1 LALAFWLP
9 VSDIACP
16 LASSA
21 AAMPAKLK
29 VEDVDVSGKRVFVRV
44 DFNVPQDKKDPTV
57 ITNTQ
62 RIDGAL
68 PTIKG
73 ILDRGAKSV
82 VLASHLGRPDGCA
95 VEKFSLK
102 PVAKIVEEKLGKP
115 VTFLTD
121 CCGPEVEAA
130 CADPAPGSV
139 FLLENL
145 RFHVEE
151 EGKGVDAEGNKL
163 KADKDKVTEFRASIR
178 KLADVY
184 CNDAFGT
191 AHRAHSSMVGEGF
204 DVKCSGGL
212 MSKELDAFAK
222 VLDSPA
228 KPVLAILGGAKVSD
242 KIQLI
247 MNMLDKVNKM
257 IIGGGM
263 AYTFLKINDS
273 MAIGTS
279 LYDEEGAKIV
289 PEIMKKAAD
298 LGVEIILPMDF
309 TISSKFGEDGE
320 IKTAT
325 KEEGIPDG
333 FMGLDCGEKSM
344 EMNKKAVDESKTI
357 IWNGPMGVFEME
369 KFETGTKALMDAVVA
384 ATSAGTITVI
394 GGGDTAT
401 ACKKYDTEDK
411 VTHCSTG
418 GGASLELLEG
428 KVLPGVDA
436 LTDK

>member
-1 LALAFWLP
+1 
-9 VSDIACP
+9 
-16 LASSA
+16 
-21 AAMPAKLK
+21 MPAKLK
-29 VEDVDVSGKRVFVRV
+29 IENVDLSGKRVFMRV
-44 DFNVPQDKKDPTV
+44 DFNVPQDKADPTK

-68 PTIKG
+68 PTIKYA
-73 ILDRGAKSV
+73 LEKGAKSV
-82 VLASHLGRPDGCA
+82 VLASHLGRPDGCV
-95 VEKFSLK
+95 VEKFSLA
-102 PVAKIVEEKLGKP
+102 PVAKIVEEKIGKP
-115 VTFLTD
+115 VTFLKD
-121 CCGPEVEAA
+121 CCGAEVEAA
-130 CADPAPGSV
+130 CADPAPGTV
-139 FLLENL
+139 ILLENL

-151 EGKGVDAEGNKL
+151 EGKGVDADGNKL

-204 DVKCSGGL
+204 DMKCSGFL

-222 VLDSPA
+222 VLDTPA

-247 MNMLDKVNKM
+247 MNMLDKVNKL

-263 AYTFLKINDS
+263 AYTFLKVIDNMS
-273 MAIGTS
+273 IGTS

-289 PEIMKKAAD
+289 PDIMEKAKK
-298 LGVEIILPMDF
+298 LGVEIVLPVDF
-309 TISSKFGEDGE
+309 VISSKFGEDGE
-320 IKTAT
+320 IKSAT

-333 FMGLDCGEKSM
+333 FMGLDCGPKSC
-344 EMNKKAVDESKTI
+344 EMNAAAVKESKTI
-357 IWNGPMGVFEME
+357 LWNGPMGVFEMG
-369 KFETGTKALMDAVVA
+369 KFEAGTKQLMDAVVE
-384 ATSAGTITVI
+384 ATTAGVVTVI

-401 ACKKYDTEDK
+401 ACKKYGTEEK
-411 VTHCSTG
+411 VSHCSTG

-436 LTDK
+436 LNSA

>member
-1 LALAFWLP
+1 
-9 VSDIACP
+9 
-16 LASSA
+16 
-21 AAMPAKLK
+21 MPAKLK
-29 VEDVDVSGKRVFVRV
+29 IESVDLSGKRVFMRV

-68 PTIKG
+68 PTIKYA
-73 ILDRGAKSV
+73 LERGAKSV
-82 VLASHLGRPDGCA
+82 VLASHLGRPDGCV
-95 VEKFSLK
+95 VEKFSLA
-102 PVAKIVEEKLGKP
+102 PVAKIVGEKLGKP

-121 CCGPEVEAA
+121 CCGSDVEAA

-139 FLLENL
+139 ILLENL

-163 KADKDKVTEFRASIR
+163 KADKDKVAEFRGSIR

-191 AHRAHSSMVGEGF
+191 AHRAHSSMVGEGY
-204 DVKCSGGL
+204 DVKCSGFL

-222 VLDSPA
+222 VLDTPT

-247 MNMLDKVNKM
+247 MNMLDKVDKL
-257 IIGGGM
+257 IVGGGM
-263 AYTFLKINDS
+263 AYTFLKVNDG

-289 PEIMKKAAD
+289 PDIMEKAKK
-298 LGVEIILPMDF
+298 LGVEIVLPVDF
-309 TISSKFGEDGE
+309 VISSKFGEDGE
-320 IKTAT
+320 IKAAT
-325 KEEGIPDG
+325 KEDGIPDG
-333 FMGLDCGEKSM
+333 FMGLDCGPKSV
-344 EMNKKAVDESKTI
+344 EMNAAAVATSKTI
-357 IWNGPMGVFEME
+357 LWNGPMGVFEMS
-369 KFETGTKALMDAVVA
+369 KFEVGTKKLMDAVVQ
-384 ATSAGTITVI
+384 ATGAGVITVI

-428 KVLPGVDA
+428 KLLPGVDA
-436 LTDK
+436 LNGA

>member
-1 LALAFWLP
+1 
-9 VSDIACP
+9 
-16 LASSA
+16 
-21 AAMPAKLK
+21 MPAKLK
-29 VEDVDVSGKRVFVRV
+29 IESVDLKGKRVFMRV

-68 PTIKG
+68 PTIKYA
-73 ILDRGAKSV
+73 LQKGAKSV

-95 VEKFSLK
+95 VEKFSLA
-102 PVAKIVEEKLGKP
+102 PVAKILEQKLGKP
-115 VTFLTD
+115 VAFLKD

-139 FLLENL
+139 ILLENL

-151 EGKGVDAEGNKL
+151 EGKGVDAAGNKL
-163 KADKDKVTEFRASIR
+163 KADKDKVAEFRASIR

-191 AHRAHSSMVGEGF
+191 AHRGHSSMVGEGYP
-204 DVKCSGGL
+204 VRCSGFL

-222 VLDSPA
+222 VLDNPS

-247 MNMLDKVNKM
+247 MNMLDKVDKL
-257 IIGGGM
+257 IVGGGM
-263 AYTFLKINDS
+263 AYTFLKVNDG

-289 PEIMKKAAD
+289 PDIMVKAKK
-298 LGVEIILPMDF
+298 LGVEIVLPVDF
-309 TISSKFGEDGE
+309 VISSKFGEDGV
-320 IKTAT
+320 IKSAT
-325 KEEGIPDG
+325 KETGIPDG
-333 FMGLDCGEKSM
+333 FMGLDCGPKSI
-344 EMNKKAVDESKTI
+344 EMNAAAVAASRTI
-357 IWNGPMGVFEME
+357 LWNGPMGVFEIS
-369 KFETGTKALMDAVVA
+369 KFEVGTKKLMDAVVE
-384 ATSAGTITVI
+384 ATKKGVITVI

-401 ACKKYDTEDK
+401 ACKKYDTEEK

-428 KVLPGVDA
+428 KDLPGVNA
-436 LTDK
+436 LQPAAKAAGICSCLPCL